1 VPFGEVEAMGAAL
14 TEALSATVDLPTL
27 AARRTYA
34 AGFTW
39 RRTAELTVEAYRR
52 AMA

>member
-1 VPFGEVEAMGAAL
+1 L
-14 TEALSATVDLPTL
+14 ATTIDAPTL

-52 AMA
+52 AMG